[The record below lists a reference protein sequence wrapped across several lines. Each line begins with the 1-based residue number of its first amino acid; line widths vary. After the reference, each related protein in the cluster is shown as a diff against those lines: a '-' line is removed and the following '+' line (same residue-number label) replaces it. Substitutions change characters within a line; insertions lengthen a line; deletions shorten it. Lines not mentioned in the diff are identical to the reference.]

1 MKLTNET
8 ISVLKNFSTIN
19 ANLMVKAGSSLSTM
33 SAMKNIVAKA
43 DVTEEFPS
51 DFAIYDLNEF
61 LSALSL
67 FGKPDLDFNNEFVNI
82 TEEGTAKLMKYW
94 FSDPSVVTTPSKEIS
109 MPSTEVNFSLS
120 SDTLNEI
127 TKAAAVIGAPDMS
140 LVGTGMGAKLMVTD
154 KKNTTANAFETSV
167 DVGDVAANHGA
178 EFKFWFKVE
187 NLKLI
192 PGTYEVQ
199 ISSKKISHFTNISKI
214 GTGYVQY
221 WIALEPESS
230 YIPRLDDTN
239 FNG

>member
-1 MKLTNET
+1 MKLSNET

-67 FGKPDLDFNNEFVNI
+67 FGKPNLEFDNDFVII
-82 TEEGTAKLMKYW
+82 TEEGTSKSLKYW

-109 MPSTEVNFSLS
+109 MPSTELTFNLS

-127 TKAAAVIGAPDMS
+127 TKAAAVIGVPDMALS
-140 LVGTGMGAKLMVTD
+140 GGKLMVTD
-154 KKNTTANAFETSV
+154 KKNSTANAYETSL
-167 DVGDVAANHGA
+167 DVGDIAA
-178 EFKFWFKVE
+178 EYKFWFKVE
-187 NLKLI
+187 NLKVM
-192 PGTYEVQ
+192 PGAYDVEV
-199 ISSKKISHFTNISKI
+199 SSKKISHFTNTKL
-214 GTGYVQY
+214 GVQY

-230 YIPRLDDTN
+230 Y
-239 FNG
+239 NG

>member
-1 MKLTNET
+1 MKLTTET

-43 DVTEEFPS
+43 DVSEEFPS

-67 FGKPDLDFNNEFVNI
+67 FGRPDLEFNNDFVII
-82 TEEGTAKLMKYW
+82 TEEGTSKSLKYW

-109 MPSTEVNFSLS
+109 MPSTELTFNLS

-127 TKAAAVIGAPDMS
+127 TKAAAVIGVPDMA
-140 LVGTGMGAKLMVTD
+140 LAGGKLMVTD
-154 KKNTTANAFETSV
+154 KKNSTANAYETSL
-167 DVGDVAANHGA
+167 DVGNVEADY
-178 EFKFWFKVE
+178 KFWFKVE
-187 NLKLI
+187 NLKVM
-192 PGTYEVQ
+192 PGAYDVEV
-199 ISSKKISHFTNISKI
+199 SSKKISHFTNTKL
-214 GTGYVQY
+214 GVQY

-230 YIPRLDDTN
+230 Y
-239 FNG
+239 NG